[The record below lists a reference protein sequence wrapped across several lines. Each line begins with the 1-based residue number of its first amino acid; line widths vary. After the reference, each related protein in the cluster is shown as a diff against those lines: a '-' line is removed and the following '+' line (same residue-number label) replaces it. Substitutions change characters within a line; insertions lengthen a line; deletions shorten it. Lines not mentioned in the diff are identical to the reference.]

1 MAARTKA
8 ITVAHS
14 TACATTVQHGSTLI
28 CWIKTVLHRVAP
40 WWALVFV
47 LGAAAAAGQQHQRPA
62 RIISLIPAITEM
74 LYALGA
80 GPQVVGVSSFDRYP
94 PEVSKVERVG
104 ALLDPNLE
112 RILALRPDLVAV
124 YGSQTD
130 LREQLARANIG
141 VFVYTHGGLASVSE
155 TIRRLGAA
163 VGRSAEASAL
173 ARRLEQRVDEIRRTV
188 AGRPRPK
195 TVVVF
200 GREAGALRGIYASG
214 GTGFIHEM
222 VDAAGAENVFADVQ
236 REAAQV
242 TTELILPRRPDVVLE
257 LRASLTRSEAAKE
270 TRVWSALSALPA
282 VKTGR
287 VYVLIDERTVVPG
300 PRVAE
305 GVELLAR
312 TLHPD
317 VFR

>member
-1 MAARTKA
+1 MAARAKT
-8 ITVAHS
+8 IVLIVA
-14 TACATTVQHGSTLI
+14 L
-28 CWIKTVLHRVAP
+28 L
-40 WWALVFV
+40 
-47 LGAAAAAGQQHQRPA
+47 AAGPAKAGHYTETEATRLSRAQRHPSM
-62 RIISLIPAITEM
+62 RIVSLIPAITEM

-94 PEVSKVERVG
+94 PEVARVERVG

-141 VFVYTHGGLASVSE
+141 VFVYSHAGLAGV
-155 TIRRLGAA
+155 TGTLRRLGAEIGKA
-163 VGRSAEASAL
+163 ADAARL
-173 ARRLEQRVDEIRRTV
+173 AQQIDQRIDDTRRRV

-195 TVVVF
+195 TVIVF
-200 GREAGALRGIYASG
+200 GRDAGALRGIYASG

-222 VDAAGAENVFADVQ
+222 VDAAGAENVFADIQ

-242 TTELILPRRPDVVLE
+242 TTELILSRRPDVVLE
-257 LRASLTRSEAAKE
+257 LRASLTRGQAAKE
-270 TRVWSALSALPA
+270 RLVWNALSALPA

-305 GVELLAR
+305 GVELIAR
-312 TLHPD
+312 TLHPEL
-317 VFR
+317 FK